1 MGGGSELSETAAKK
15 VAVLLLGV
23 NGEQHVWEVNAGA
36 VGEPVGYIWAESDG
50 QFPAG
55 TPNVG
60 QERTPGAPIPCRQ
73 GE

>member
-1 MGGGSELSETAAKK
+1 MGGGSELSKAAAQK
-15 VAVLLLGV
+15 VAVLLPGI
-23 NGEQHVWEVNAGA
+23 NGEQSGWEDNTGA
-36 VGEPVGYIWAESDG
+36 VGKPVGYSWAEGDG